1 MLFRSKVIDSSYVIM
16 QKLPSVKEQEIKF
29 LHHDPQNIVINGVS
43 LGEDE
48 FKAGS
53 IGIGIVDAKGETTTI
68 DPKYVSFKDGVV
80 TINKDAVAWMDAG
93 TYNIAFVFDDPNKT
107 VSYEDVTLVIKGIA
121 TAEKPP
127 KPEKPDDS
135 TNGGEDSGD
144 STTTGGNGTDNNG
157 STEDGKTLAV

>member
-1 MLFRSKVIDSSYVIM
+1 
-16 QKLPSVKEQEIKF
+16 
-29 LHHDPQNIVINGVS
+29 
-43 LGEDE
+43 
-48 FKAGS
+48 
-53 IGIGIVDAKGETTTI
+53 
-68 DPKYVSFKDGVV
+68 
-80 TINKDAVAWMDAG
+80 MDAG